1 MPISESETG
10 TVAADLRDL
19 DIAAPGVGVQQPER
33 WDVPFCEDMTDRNV
47 DRILSLLPFSRID
60 PSRFPRSIP
69 LRGILRNDSRMV
81 SYSKGDLIVREGDYG
96 NSAFFIISGSV
107 HVFLDP
113 LPGTLLG
120 RREPQKKS
128 LFQSLAQLWRNPRLP
143 EMRRSA
149 GAKSIPGA
157 ADDFKGAAQERTQQ
171 TNIFLQD
178 FPVLVEKKR
187 TCQMTAGAVFGE
199 IAALGRTPRTAT
211 VVAGEPAELLEI
223 RWQGLRDIRARDP
236 ELKAHIDQL
245 YRQRSLLQHLRETPS
260 FRHLDNAVL
269 QKLADR
275 TRFET
280 HGHFDWYATYKH
292 ISELAPAE
300 RLQHEPIIAQEDHY
314 PNGLI
319 LVRAGFA
326 RLSQRYNN
334 GERTVSYLGRG
345 QAFGAGEI
353 VHGWRTGEPVPLQ
366 RTLRAVGYVDI
377 LNIPTAAIE
386 ELVLPTLSSEDL
398 ANLVSTGRD
407 APPVEFVEDAHGGVN
422 PEMIEFLVDNRFF
435 NGTAAMLID
444 LHRCTRCDDCVRACA
459 AAHDNNPRFVRH
471 GPQHEGFMIANACMH
486 CVDPVCMIGCPT
498 GAIHRGSAQGQVVI
512 NDQTCI
518 GCATCANSC
527 PYHNI
532 QMVEIRDRQ
541 GNFFSDRNTHLPI
554 QKAVK
559 CDLCVDQI
567 GGPGCERACPHD
579 ALVRIDLSN
588 INQIAQWLNR

>member
-10 TVAADLRDL
+10 TVAAGLR
-19 DIAAPGVGVQQPER
+19 AADGAEPETGVQQPRR
-33 WDVPFCEDMTDRNV
+33 WDVPFGEDMTDQDV
-47 DRILSLLPFSRID
+47 DRILSLPPFNRID
-60 PSRFPRSIP
+60 PSRFPNAIP

-81 SYSKGDLIVREGDYG
+81 RYKTGDLIVREGDYG
-96 NSAFFIISGSV
+96 HSAFFIVSGSV
-107 HVFLDP
+107 RVFLDP
-113 LPGTLLG
+113 LPGMLLG
-120 RREPQKKS
+120 RRAPQK
-128 LFQSLAQLWRNPRLP
+128 QSLWQALGQLWRNPGLP
-143 EMRRSA
+143 ETRRAAS
-149 GAKSIPGA
+149 AKSCPGA
-157 ADDFKGAAQERTQQ
+157 ADDSGRAVQPEDHSRS
-171 TNIFLQD
+171 IFLQD
-178 FPVLVEKKR
+178 FPVLIEKKR
-187 TCQMTAGAVFGE
+187 TRLMTAGEVFGE

-211 VVAGEPAELLEI
+211 VVAGEPTELLEL

-236 ELKAHIDQL
+236 ELKAQIDQR

-260 FRHLDNAVL
+260 FRHLDDEVL
-269 QKLADR
+269 QKLADL

-280 HGHFDWYATYKH
+280 HGNFDWYGTYKH
-292 ISELAPAE
+292 LCELAPAE
-300 RLQHEPIIAQEDHY
+300 RLQHEPVIAQEGNY

-319 LVRAGFA
+319 LIRAGFA
-326 RLSQRYNN
+326 RLSERYNN

-345 QAFGAGEI
+345 QAFGTGEI
-353 VHGWRTGEPVPLQ
+353 LRGWRTGEPVPLQ

-386 ELVLPTLSSEDL
+386 ELVLPTMSSKAL
-398 ANLVSTGRD
+398 AVWGFADRD
-407 APPVEFVEDAHGGVN
+407 APPVEFVEKVQGRVD
-422 PEMIEFLVDNRFF
+422 PEIIEFLVDNRFF

-444 LHRCTRCDDCVRACA
+444 LDRCTRCDDCVRACA

-471 GPQHEGFMIANACMH
+471 GPQHDRFMIANACMH

-498 GAIHRGSAQGQVVI
+498 GAIHRESAQGQVVI

-527 PYHNI
+527 PYNNI

-554 QKAVK
+554 QKAAK
-559 CDLCVDQI
+559 CDLCVDQP
-567 GGPGCERACPHD
+567 GGPCCERACPHD

-588 INQIAQWLNR
+588 LNSIARWLDR